1 MLGDC
6 VTVRWWD
13 RLELMGC
20 QGVSASSEA
29 VILTHSILGDTAL
42 VQSGNNRA
50 LDEKHLIIRSLKN
63 LETNPLFEKPFGSE
77 IFKFWLENALALKKK
92 KKPLRNK
99 GQDMIKYC
107 NYGIINTCS
116 RSFSEGR
123 DQ

>member
-1 MLGDC
+1 
-6 VTVRWWD
+6 
-13 RLELMGC
+13 MGC

-50 LDEKHLIIRSLKN
+50 LDEKRLIIRSLKN

-92 KKPLRNK
+92 KKTLK
-99 GQDMIKYC
+99 
-107 NYGIINTCS
+107 
-116 RSFSEGR
+116 E
-123 DQ
+123 